1 MEHVEIV
8 SIAALVPLGKPY
20 LSLVW
25 GVVTVWGV
33 CE

>member
-8 SIAALVPLGKPY
+8 SIDALVPLGKPY

-25 GVVTVWGV
+25 DVVTFWSV
-33 CE
+33 